1 MDTGDTVRRVC
12 GACQRRPPAFAAAV
26 ALFRYAPP
34 IDQLVHGLKYHGRL
48 ELARVLGGLLADAL
62 ARRSLHTDL
71 IVPVPLHRARL
82 RARGFN
88 QALELA
94 WPVSRRLGV
103 PIDYRCVVRARDT
116 APQATLTRKARRRNV
131 RGAFV
136 ATGRLDGLRVA
147 LVDDVATTGHTADA
161 VAACL
166 RRAGARRVELWV
178 LARA

>member
-1 MDTGDTVRRVC
+1 MDTGDRVARVC
-12 GACQRRPPAFAAAV
+12 GACQRRPPAFARTV
-26 ALFRYAPP
+26 ALFHYAPP
-34 IDQLVHGLKYHGRL
+34 VDRLIHGLKYHGRL
-48 ELARVLGGLLADAL
+48 ELARILGGLLADAL
-62 ARRSLHTDL
+62 TRRPVHIDL

-94 WPVSRRLGV
+94 RPVARRLGV

-116 APQATLTRKARRRNV
+116 APQATLAPRARRSNV

-136 ATGRLDGLRVA
+136 ARGRLDRLRIA
-147 LVDDVATTGHTADA
+147 LVDDVLTTGHTADA

-166 RRAGARRVELWV
+166 RRAGARQVELWV